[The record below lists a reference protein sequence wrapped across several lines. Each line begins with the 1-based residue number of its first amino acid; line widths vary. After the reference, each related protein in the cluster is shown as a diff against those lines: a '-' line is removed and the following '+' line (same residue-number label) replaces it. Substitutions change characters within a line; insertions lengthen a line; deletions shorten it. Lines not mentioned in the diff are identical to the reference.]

1 MGVFDRISP
10 YYDTGIYDRNTESG
24 NTIKYG
30 EIQSY
35 TAENGRIR
43 PVFHRVRPGRSKR
56 NSVSDRING
65 RSITDRNAVSY
76 GSNTAVNRDWFGAP

>member
-1 MGVFDRISP
+1 MITVTPVPLTTVTSTAP
-10 YYDTGIYDRNTESG
+10 
-24 NTIKYG
+24 
-30 EIQSY
+30 SY
-35 TAENGRIR
+35 
-43 PVFHRVRPGRSKR
+43 PGRSKR